1 MRCKNTLIRII
12 GFFELLLASFQG
24 KGGGSETVE
33 KEFSQ
38 AMTLFSKK
46 KPKLCIDIGGNIG
59 AYSEQILSKYPDC
72 SIVIFEPSKSN
83 VEILKEKFQSNSKI
97 FIEQVAI
104 SNVKSE
110 ATLFS
115 DKDGSG
121 LASLTKRRLKHFN
134 INFSNTETVNTI
146 KFADYWKEKLQSQ
159 NIDICKI
166 DIEGHEMDAL
176 SGFGDSI
183 QHIEIIQFEI
193 GGCNIDT
200 KTFFQDFWY
209 FFEERNFDLFR
220 ASPLGLI
227 KLLRYKESDE
237 FFAPTN
243 YLAKKKV

>member
-1 MRCKNTLIRII
+1 MRYNNTLIKIL

-24 KGGGSETVE
+24 KGWGSETVE

-38 AMTLFSKK
+38 VMTLLPKK
-46 KPKLCIDIGGNIG
+46 KPKLCIDIGGNTG
-59 AYSEQILSKYPDC
+59 AYSEEILSKYPDC
-72 SIVIFEPSKSN
+72 SIVIFEPSKTN
-83 VEILKEKFQSNSKI
+83 VEILKQKFQSNSNI

-104 SNVKSE
+104 SNVKGE

-134 INFSNTETVNTI
+134 INFSNTETVKTI
-146 KFADYWKEKLQSQ
+146 KFEDFWREKLGSK

-166 DIEGHEMDAL
+166 DIEGHELNAL
-176 SGFGDSI
+176 YGFGNSI
-183 QHIEIIQFEI
+183 NHIEIIQFEI

-200 KTFFQDFWY
+200 RTFFQDFWY
-209 FFEERNFDLFR
+209 FFEERKFDLFR
-220 ASPLGLI
+220 VSPLGLI